1 MAILFFK
8 LEQRATGGSPITG
21 DTVVMKWDSNDTPA
35 GSDQTTTV
43 NYLSSFPNSTW
54 GFRSRY
60 WKVTNLGSST
70 IPFETQML
78 AGELWAPVDSGVLN
92 VYVGQTFNI
101 ETTIFAKNYINVQ
114 GPTGL
119 FKSPR
124 YYDSFYSGTGYNN
137 TLLLIGSDT
146 NRYDPIY
153 LTEQADYTH
162 ISNSGVTQYDW
173 LSSTTIPDS
182 IDGQNYFNII
192 PYSATAAR
200 NYFDSLYSGWIT
212 ASDDCYGNVF
222 TNTIGLIYPGTMRA
236 RTESYSSKYGGPCL
250 RTDTVQQPYSGL
262 TNDPALQ
269 GFYNIVTNW
278 YSDCS
283 DCETNNS
290 FLNVY
295 KFSGDTTCEGS
306 PTSPFVVSASTLSWG
321 SPQGGGTGNGQ
332 YIRIKSDC
340 YGGEPGF
347 VQAPIAS
354 SITNSIDEIYDTC
367 ADCTG
372 NTNPSTEYYFF
383 SACTS
388 NTLLRFQANLYDDNI
403 PVSPV
408 LSGVYLLEDFGVSS
422 VPNGCYTR
430 IAPTLLYTDVPN
442 FNTGTATSSLE
453 LTRDGCS
460 DALCSVAVTPTP
472 TVTPTDTPRPTETP
486 TNTPT
491 TTPANTPNATSTP
504 TVTPTIT
511 PTITPVSSPA
521 PTSTP
526 TETPTPTNS
535 PTPDSTPGVTPTNT
549 PTSTPPNTPPYTPT
563 STPTPT
569 PTPTRVVSNLADK
582 LNTCE
587 VTSQSQKIFVFYDG
601 TSLDENSA
609 LDASESIRSWYNTKV
624 NNGDLSAGNLY
635 EGVIGEDANNGE
647 NWLWWASYPY
657 LGSLTGGTLSDSTL
671 ITEFNSP
678 VTNSIYNSQWCSSE
692 VAGECVPNSVQFNDE
707 NQASSAYRRINRG
720 YQLTGSYGTGDLRS
734 NGVPFNHNDL
744 DFSSTSGPGTFSGGE
759 SNYIVIFVIDESD
772 SAVGFYTGSLNKVEH
787 LYMTPFRLTG
797 NYWNIQTEEEYTN
810 RYQYDYESYLKVW
823 EDIQNNN
830 GQVNGLVY
838 PVADSNVGATPPF
851 VLHSVAS
858 SEGDTITAPDFLNN
872 YGENITS
879 VGTYN
884 LNLSA
889 LTVTNV
895 YSGLTSTTAYQNLSP
910 NYQNGAGL
918 KHFGILSD
926 PTVVSFNESVVTG
939 SLDSFLNNIETPLNT
954 IYVQTGGRNVNEV
967 YNLSG
972 DCYNVE
978 FISVTPPIPLTNV
991 TNQIGPFTDC
1001 SQCET
1006 TGCYSATTDGFY
1018 TYTDCCGNV
1027 QQGTQIG
1034 LQVCVDTSQ
1043 SYQGLSVSANQCI
1056 QNCDEG
1062 PITYTFE
1069 VTGTCT
1075 SPKGGFILINPS
1087 GGTKPYTITNTST
1100 TAVSGILLPPQTGNG
1115 PFGWGGVDEGNY
1127 VFILQ
1132 DSSGGVNQSVTINV
1146 NVEGCFVTEIINVS
1160 GTTCGNFNSGEL
1172 TVTTNSLASPYQ
1184 IDLYNSG
1191 MLQQSVNSPTPSYTF
1206 TSLIPDTYY
1215 AIVTDFGGATGQT
1228 NNAIIV
1234 NSSAFTYNILINDD
1248 SPCNNRSGVG
1258 SASINNIS
1266 GGTSPF
1272 TYLWSNG
1279 QTGSTATGLTQGNWS
1294 VTVTDSDGCFV
1305 SQSFVVGLADPL
1317 GVVSSVPTQAS
1328 CFSCD
1333 ATIVLTISGGTAP
1346 YTFQGSTGQ
1355 VVTTNDT
1362 FHTFTGLCGGS
1373 HTTIITDA
1381 GGCSITSFQQVTS
1394 TAGFNIVAVS
1404 VTNSDCNND
1413 GSITIQISA
1422 PQGIFTYSVTDS
1434 LGSTQSISTSNQTH
1448 TFNNLPSDTYE
1459 VSIVNSQGL
1468 CSYVTQETVT
1478 NQPKYDVNTVVT
1490 DAICGNNNGY
1500 IDISLSAATQPL
1512 EPPFD
1517 YIITDLNT
1525 SAVVY
1530 QDIDS
1535 PSTTLTVNNL
1545 SSSIYQL
1552 SVNDHGNCT
1561 VVQNFNVSGTTG
1573 VNFGITKTDCIN
1585 GDDGTATINIFDGV
1599 APFVIGWSN
1608 GESTLSI
1615 SGLSGGTYTATVVD
1629 SNGCTLTQSIT
1640 INCNN
1645 QTVICYELN
1654 EICENDFITTAGQIK
1669 DFGSM
1674 LSEGFND
1681 LTSGHTDCTL
1691 NSAVFY
1697 TIIDLS
1703 GGTITP
1709 PYHFEEPFYTGTT
1722 LSDYPTGEQWIQSI
1736 DDILSTIPE
1745 IESFTLDLNT
1755 NQLTLVS
1762 DCKELK
1768 DVYFRLS
1775 TKIVYDITCIDI
1787 PTPTP
1792 TPSPTVTHTPT
1803 PTPTPIVVIDDETEI
1818 NIFFDDSGSMASTET
1833 PLNTMANTILKPCLL
1848 PFYNNDSTLYD
1859 QRVTVRNFSDM
1870 PNSFERGYKLLAT
1883 SGSTS
1888 TITKVINLVFQDE
1901 ASPPYTTSTTGW
1913 NNLTPR
1919 TANFNTDMANLR
1931 SFIDNNDANYI
1942 RGEYFHVVGGTAAN
1956 NLRTLLQSVAAGSG
1970 QYFGVNGLSD
1980 KTEIHNTYNVQDGG
1994 TPQYYTDLIITAIN
2008 NLGYNI
2014 PPCNQTPL
2022 PTPTPTS
2029 TPIGTSTLNVSGVI
2043 SSCSRGNISIV
2054 KNSTTTI
2061 YSYSHSGNSSDNEN
2075 PPGILVSQG
2084 DTIVIYVIAEDPIGS
2099 GCVGQAFFTD
2109 IEVKLDNSTVINVS
2123 SVNSGSYSFTATNSS
2138 YDIDFIMTVS

>member
-1 MAILFFK
+1 MAILYFK
-8 LEQRATGGSPITG
+8 LEQRATPGSPITG

-35 GSDQTTTV
+35 GTDQTTTV
-43 NYLSSFPNSTW
+43 NYLSSFPDSTW

-60 WKVTNLGSST
+60 WKLTNLGSTT
-70 IPFETQML
+70 IPFDTQMF
-78 AGELWAPVDSGVLN
+78 AGELWSPVSNTALN
-92 VYVGQTFNI
+92 VYVGTTFNI
-101 ETTIFAKNYINVQ
+101 ETTIFAKNYINIE

-173 LSSTTIPDS
+173 LSSTTVPDS
-182 IDGQNYFNII
+182 IDGQNYFNVI

-200 NYFDSLYSGWIT
+200 NYFDGLYSGWLT

-222 TNTIGLIYPGTMRA
+222 TNTNAVIYTGTMKSRD
-236 RTESYSSKYGGPCL
+236 ESYSSKYGGPCL
-250 RTDTVQQPYSGL
+250 RTDFAQQPYSGL
-262 TNDPALQ
+262 TTSPALV
-269 GFYNIVTNW
+269 GNYNIVTSW

-295 KFSGDTTCEGS
+295 KFSADTTCDGTA
-306 PTSPFVVSASTLSWG
+306 TSPIVVSANTLSWG

-332 YIRIKSDC
+332 YIRVKSDC

-354 SITNSIDEIYDTC
+354 SVTNPIDGVYDTC
-367 ADCTG
+367 SDCTG
-372 NTNPSTEYYFF
+372 TTNPSTEYYFF

-388 NTLLRFQANLYDDNI
+388 NTVLRFQANLYDTHI

-408 LSGVYLLEDFGVSS
+408 LNGVYLLEDFGVSG

-430 IAPTLLYTDVPN
+430 INPTLSYTDIPN

-453 LTRDGCS
+453 LKRDGCA
-460 DALCSVAVTPTP
+460 DAVCSVAVTPTP
-472 TVTPTDTPRPTETP
+472 TVTPTDTPAPTPDVTSTP

-491 TTPANTPNATSTP
+491 PTP
-504 TVTPTIT
+504 TM
-511 PTITPVSSPA
+511 TPVSSPA

-526 TETPTPTNS
+526 TETPKPTNS

-549 PTSTPPNTPPYTPT
+549 PTNTPPNTPPYTPT
-563 STPTPT
+563 NTPTPT
-569 PTPTRVVSNLADK
+569 PTPTTVVSNLADK

-635 EGVIGEDANNGE
+635 EGVIGENANNGE

-657 LGSLTGGTLSDSTL
+657 LGSLTGGTLSDSTV
-671 ITEFNSP
+671 ISEFNSP
-678 VTNSIYNSQWCSSE
+678 ITNSLYNSQWCSSN
-692 VAGECVPNSVQFNDE
+692 VGGECVPNSVEFNDE
-707 NQASSAYRRINRG
+707 NQTSSAYRRINRG
-720 YQLTGSYGTGDLRS
+720 YQLTGSYGIEDFRS
-734 NGVPFNHNDL
+734 NGVPFDHNNL
-744 DFSSTSGPGTFSGGE
+744 DFSSTSGPGTFSGQE

-772 SAVGFYTGSLNKVEH
+772 SAVGYYTGNIGKSE
-787 LYMTPFRLTG
+787 YIYTQPFWLTG
-797 NYWNIQTEEEYTN
+797 NHWNLQTEKEYSN

-823 EDIQNNN
+823 EDVQNNN

-838 PVADSNVGATPPF
+838 PVAASNVGATPPF

-858 SEGDTITAPDFLNN
+858 SEGDTITAPDFLNT

-879 VGTYN
+879 VGPYN

-910 NYQNGAGL
+910 SYQNGAGL

-1001 SQCET
+1001 NQCET

-1043 SYQGLSVSANQCI
+1043 SYQGLALSPRQCI

-1100 TAVSGILLPPQTGNG
+1100 TAVSGTLLPTQTGNG

-1127 VFILQ
+1127 VFVLQ
-1132 DSSGGVNQSVTINV
+1132 DSSGGINQDAVINV
-1146 NVEGCFVTEIINVS
+1146 SVEGCFTAEIINVS
-1160 GTTCGNFNSGEL
+1160 GTTCGDLTSGIL
-1172 TVTTNSLASPYQ
+1172 TVTSNSLSSPYQ
-1184 IDLYNSG
+1184 IDLYAVG
-1191 MLQQSVNSPTPSYTF
+1191 IGLVNSINSPVPSHTF
-1206 TSLIPDTYY
+1206 NSLYPNTYY
-1215 AIVTDFGGATGQT
+1215 SIVTDFGGATAQT
-1228 NNAIIV
+1228 NNAIV
-1234 NSSAFTYNILINDD
+1234 VSSSALTFTTIVVDD
-1248 SPCNNRSGVG
+1248 SPCNSGFGNSTVT
-1258 SASINNIS
+1258 SVSN
-1266 GGTSPF
+1266 GTPPY
-1272 TYLWSNG
+1272 TYLWADG
-1279 QTGSTATGLTQGNWS
+1279 QTGVTATGLTQGTWS
-1294 VTVTDSDGCFV
+1294 ITVTDDNGCSATQNV
-1305 SQSFVVGLADPL
+1305 TVGLAPNL
-1317 GVVSSVPTQAS
+1317 GVVSVTPVSS
-1328 CFSCD
+1328 NCFSCD
-1333 ATIVLTISGGTAP
+1333 GGLQITVSGGTPP
-1346 YTFQGSTGQ
+1346 YTFVNNTGQ
-1355 VVTTNDT
+1355 QGTTNNTT
-1362 FHTFTGLCGGS
+1362 FNFTGLCSGPQS
-1373 HTTIITDA
+1373 VVITDFA
-1381 GGCSITSFQQVTS
+1381 GCQITEISNVQS
-1394 TAGFNIVAVS
+1394 TAGFTVVS
-1404 VTNSDCNND
+1404 VNVTNSDCNND
-1413 GSITIQISA
+1413 GSINIQINA
-1422 PQGIFTYSVTDS
+1422 PIGLYTYSVTNS
-1434 LGSTQSISTSNQTH
+1434 LGSTQTITTSSQSH
-1448 TFNNLPSDTYE
+1448 IFSNLPSDTYTVTIE
-1459 VSIVNSQGL
+1459 NSQGN
-1468 CSYVTQETVT
+1468 CTYTTEEVVT
-1478 NQPKYDVNTVVT
+1478 NQPKFGLNTT
-1490 DAICGNNNGY
+1490 IYDAICGSNNGFV
-1500 IDISLSAATQPL
+1500 DITLSAGTQPL
-1512 EPPFD
+1512 AIPFD
-1517 YIITDLNT
+1517 YILTDINT
-1525 SAVVY
+1525 GNVVY

-1535 PSTTLTVNNL
+1535 PLTATTINNL
-1545 SSSIYQL
+1545 SSGTYLL
-1552 SVNDHGNCT
+1552 SVNDNGNCT
-1561 VVQNFNVSGTTG
+1561 VTETFNVSGTTG
-1573 VNFGITKTDCIN
+1573 VNFGITKTDSVN
-1585 GDDGTATINIFDGV
+1585 GNDGTATINIVDGI

-1608 GESTLSI
+1608 GESTLTI

-1629 SNGCTLTQSIT
+1629 ATGCAQTQSVT
-1640 INCNN
+1640 INGNN
-1645 QTVICYELN
+1645 QNVICYELN
-1654 EICENDFITTAGQIK
+1654 EICENDFITTSGGIR

-1674 LSEGFND
+1674 LNEGFND

-1697 TIIDLS
+1697 TIVDFS
-1703 GGTITP
+1703 GGTMTP
-1709 PYHFEEPFYTGTT
+1709 PYHVENPFYTGTT
-1722 LSDYPTGEQWIQSI
+1722 LNDYPTGEQWVQSI
-1736 DDILSTIPE
+1736 DDILSTIPQ

-1755 NQLTLVS
+1755 NQLTIVS

-1818 NIFFDDSGSMASTET
+1818 NIFFDDSGSMSSTEI
-1833 PLNTMANTILKPCLL
+1833 PLNTMASTILKPCLL
-1848 PFYNNDSTLYD
+1848 PFYNNDSSLYD
-1859 QRVTVRNFSDM
+1859 QRVSVINFSDV
-1870 PNSFERGYKLLAT
+1870 PDSFERGYKLLGT
-1883 SGSTS
+1883 SGSTP

-1901 ASPPYTTSTTGW
+1901 ADYSYTSASSTW
-1913 NNLTPR
+1913 NSLTPR
-1919 TANFNTDMANLR
+1919 TNDYNRDISDLR
-1931 SFIDNNDANYI
+1931 SIIDNNNSDYI
-1942 RGEYFHVVGGTAAN
+1942 RGEYFQVQHSSQSGINFV
-1956 NLRTLLQSVAAGSG
+1956 TLLQSVAAGNG

-1980 KTEIHNTYNVQDGG
+1980 KTEIHNTYNVIDGG
-1994 TPQYYTDLIITAIN
+1994 SPQYYTNLILTAIN

-2014 PPCNQTPL
+2014 PPCDPTPT

-2029 TPIGTSTLNVSGVI
+2029 TPIGTSTLNVSGII
-2043 SSCSRGNISIV
+2043 SSCAKGSISIV

-2061 YSYSHSGNSSDNEN
+2061 YSYTHSGNTPDSEN

-2084 DTIVIYVIAEDPIGS
+2084 DTIDIYVIAESPIGA
-2099 GCVGQAFFTD
+2099 GCVGQAFYTD
-2109 IEVKLDNSTVINVS
+2109 ILVQLDNSTVINVS
-2123 SVNSGSYSFTATNSS
+2123 SVNSDSHSFTVTNSS
-2138 YDIDFIMTVS
+2138 YDIDFTMTVS